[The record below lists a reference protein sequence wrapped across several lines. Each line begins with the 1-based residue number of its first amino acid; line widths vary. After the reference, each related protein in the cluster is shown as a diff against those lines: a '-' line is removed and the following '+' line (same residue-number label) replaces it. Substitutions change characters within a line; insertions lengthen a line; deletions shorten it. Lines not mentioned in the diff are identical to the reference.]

1 MLRLLLAI
9 PVALV
14 KLVLNIVFLLPMLL
28 YKIVIDHKANVLLF
42 SSKKKPA

>member
-14 KLVLNIVFLLPMLL
+14 KFVLNIIVFLPMLL
-28 YKIVIDHKANVLLF
+28 YKIVIDHKAPVF
-42 SSKKKPA
+42 PF